1 MTVVI
6 NSHREKNMT
15 IREKNSLRGTFN
27 AAVAQVRSSESNL
40 AEKKAALQTIE
51 RMKWINKL
59 VRDRMSKQ
67 GPR

>member
-15 IREKNSLRGTFN
+15 IREKNSFRGTFN